1 MKKNLKSLI
10 ENELEYAVA
19 VIGAGPAG
27 LAAAAGA
34 TKAGAASVIIID
46 RNYRPGGILNQC
58 IHDGFGLHR
67 YNESLSGPE
76 YAARENDI
84 LQNIEIIEKITLL
97 SGTFVQDLVP
107 ENQGFSLVV
116 MSSGSFNVIRAA
128 TVVLAMGCRERT
140 AGAISLPGTRPAGIF
155 TAGTAQRLMNIQNIS
170 VGKRAVIIGSG
181 DIGLIMARRLTLEGA
196 EVAAVTDIQP
206 YPGGLDRNVRQC
218 LHDFAIPLML
228 STGVVKVHGKKRVDG
243 ISVAPLDNQN
253 RLIIKSSTYIP
264 CDTILLS
271 VGLIPEHELARN
283 AGTALDE
290 STQGPIVDQNLMTT
304 VPGLF
309 ACGNV
314 LQVHDL
320 VDFVSEEAEH
330 AGACAAKMA
339 HSNPQPTTGT
349 KKPGSNIQPITV
361 GSNLRYVLPHTITE
375 PGSITLSMR
384 VTSPEVDFRICV
396 ARLEKGADRILLT
409 KTFSRVSPSEMLRF
423 TFNCDKIEPLEVYGE
438 SF

>member
-1 MKKNLKSLI
+1 MKKEPLFDI
-10 ENELEYAVA
+10 AI
-19 VIGAGPAG
+19 IGAGPAG

-34 TKAGAASVIIID
+34 VKAGAGSIVIIE

-76 YAARENDI
+76 YAARECAI
-84 LQNIEIIEKITLL
+84 LENKKIIDKITQL
-97 SGTFVQDLVP
+97 SDTFVLDLVP
-107 ENQGFSLVV
+107 EKQGFSLAV
-116 MSSGSFNVIRAA
+116 MSSGSFIVIKAK
-128 TVVLAMGCRERT
+128 TVVLAMGCREKT
-140 AGAISLPGTRPAGIF
+140 AGAISLPGSRPAGIF
-155 TAGTAQRLMNIQNIS
+155 TAGTAQRLMNMQNIS

-218 LHDFAIPLML
+218 LHDFNIPLLL
-228 STGVVKVHGKKRVDG
+228 STGIVKVHGKKRVEG
-243 ISVAPLDNQN
+243 ITIAPLDTQG
-253 RLIIKSSTYIP
+253 RLRLSSSTYIP

-271 VGLIPEHELARN
+271 VGLIPEHELARE
-283 AGTALDE
+283 AGAILDT
-290 STQGPIVDQNLMTT
+290 STQGPIVDQHLMTT

-320 VDFVSEEAEH
+320 VDFVSEEAEY
-330 AGACAAKMA
+330 AGSCAAKTA
-339 HSNPQPTTGT
+339 NTPPRLSAEDTQA
-349 KKPGSNIQPITV
+349 ILPIKV
-361 GSNLRYVLPHTITE
+361 GSNLRYVLPQTILE
-375 PGSITLSMR
+375 PGRITLSMR
-384 VTSPEVDFRICV
+384 VTAPEVNFRVHV
-396 ARLEKGADRILLT
+396 ARLEKRTDRILLT

-423 TFNCDKIEPLEVYGE
+423 TFNCDKVEPLEVYGE

>member
-1 MKKNLKSLI
+1 MKKKLLVSLN
-10 ENELEYAVA
+10 NEQEFAVA

-34 TKAGAASVIIID
+34 VKAGAESVIIIE
-46 RNYRPGGILNQC
+46 RNNRPGGILNQC

-67 YNESLSGPE
+67 YNESLTGPE
-76 YAARENDI
+76 YAAREYDI
-84 LQNIEIIEKITLL
+84 LQNKKILDKITLL
-97 SGTFVQDLVP
+97 SDTFVQDLVP
-107 ENQGFSLVV
+107 ESQGFSLAV
-116 MSSGSFNVIRAA
+116 MSSGAFTVIKAK

-140 AGAISLPGTRPAGIF
+140 AGAISLPGTRAAGVF
-155 TAGTAQRLMNIQNIS
+155 TAGTAQRLMNIQNIK
-170 VGKRAVIIGSG
+170 VGNRAVIIGSG

-218 LHDFAIPLML
+218 LHDFNIPLLL
-228 STGVVKVHGKKRVDG
+228 STGVVKVHGKKRVEG
-243 ISVAPLDNQN
+243 ITVAPLDTFGK
-253 RLIIKSSTYIP
+253 LKLVSSTYIP

-271 VGLIPEHELARN
+271 VGLIPEHELARG
-283 AGTALDE
+283 AGAALDI
-290 STQGPIVDQNLMTT
+290 STQGPIVDQHLMTT

-320 VDFVSEEAEH
+320 VDFVSEEAEY
-330 AGACAAKMA
+330 AGSCAAERA
-339 HSNPQPTTGT
+339 LTTPEAPTEINQVE
-349 KKPGSNIQPITV
+349 SAAITV
-361 GSNLRYVLPHTITE
+361 KTGSNLRYVLPHTITK
-375 PGSITLSMR
+375 PGRITLSMR
-384 VTSPEVDFRICV
+384 VTAPEVNFRVHI
-396 ARLEKGADRILLT
+396 ARLQKSSDRILLT

>member
-1 MKKNLKSLI
+1 MN
-10 ENELEYAVA
+10 NEPKFDVA
-19 VIGAGPAG
+19 IIGAGPAG

-34 TKAGAASVIIID
+34 AKASAGSIVIIE

-67 YNESLSGPE
+67 YNESLTGPE
-76 YAARENDI
+76 YAAREYDI
-84 LQNIEIIEKITLL
+84 LQNKEIANKITLL
-97 SGTFVQDLVP
+97 SGTFVQDLVAEVAEAP
-107 ENQGFSLVV
+107 GNQGFSLTV
-116 MSSGSFNVIRAA
+116 MSSGSIKVIRAA
-128 TVVLAMGCRERT
+128 SVVLAMGCRERT

-155 TAGTAQRLMNIQNIS
+155 TAGTVQRLMNMQNIS

-218 LHDFAIPLML
+218 LHDFNIPLLL
-228 STGVVKVHGKKRVDG
+228 STGIVKVHGKKRVEG
-243 ISVAPLDNQN
+243 VTAAPLDTHGKL
-253 RLIIKSSTYIP
+253 RLLSSTYIP
-264 CDTILLS
+264 CDTIMLS
-271 VGLIPEHELARN
+271 VGLIPEHELARSV
-283 AGTALDE
+283 GALLDT
-290 STQGPIVDQNLMTT
+290 STQGPIVDQHLMTT

-320 VDFVSEEAEH
+320 VDFVSKEAEY
-330 AGACAAKMA
+330 AGSCAAKTA
-339 HSNPQPTTGT
+339 IAPPRPTHRLSAGEAQV
-349 KKPGSNIQPITV
+349 ILPIKV
-361 GSNLRYVLPHTITE
+361 GSNLRYVLPHTILE
-375 PGSITLSMR
+375 PGRITLSMR
-384 VTSPEVDFRICV
+384 VTAPEVNFRVHV

-423 TFNCDKIEPLEVYGE
+423 TFNCDKMEPLEVYGE